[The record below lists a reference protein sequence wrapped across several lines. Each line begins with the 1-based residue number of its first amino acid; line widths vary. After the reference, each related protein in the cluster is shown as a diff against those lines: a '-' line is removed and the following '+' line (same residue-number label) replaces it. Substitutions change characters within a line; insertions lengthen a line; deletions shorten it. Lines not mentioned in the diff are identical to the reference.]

1 MKDIDQRLIDYDEN
15 YKIDHA
21 EDMRWEHVAGN
32 SDECITVPTN
42 VNGRLFLVSTP
53 D

>member
-15 YKIDHA
+15 YRTDVPPGDK
-21 EDMRWEHVAGN
+21 
-32 SDECITVPTN
+32 DECITVPTN